1 MEFGCS
7 IDDTQQQMALNF
19 ELVVNNQLFSVVL
32 AACKWFKISVVIWW
46 AVHKICESTY
56 ILSHRSTNLIFG
68 DSKFQ
73 IIFSVVD
80 KKRDFTHGL
89 CARRTLWYFNRRNCY
104 GVMKRHLCNLDLR
117 DLPEVYEKHCLFI
130 NKFDLS
136 VDAKIV
142 ACLHEFLTMNK
153 DRWEIYRNYLKFVYF
168 LTFLFRLSKYIV

>member
-1 MEFGCS
+1 MHFFNMNLKNNCYCTFFD
-7 IDDTQQQMALNF
+7 IDLKNDFDLTTFFWN
-19 ELVVNNQLFSVVL
+19 LVSGWIG
-32 AACKWFKISVVIWW
+32 KKIWW
-46 AVHKICESTY
+46 AAHKICQSTY
-56 ILSHRSTNLIFG
+56 ILSHISINLIILG
-68 DSKFQ
+68 DFEFQ

-117 DLPEVYEKHCLFI
+117 DLPEVYERHCLFI

-153 DRWEIYRNYLKFVYF
+153 DRWEIYRN
-168 LTFLFRLSKYIV
+168 

>member
-1 MEFGCS
+1 MKNDFDSTIIFWNLGS
-7 IDDTQQQMALNF
+7 GWNRKKIW
-19 ELVVNNQLFSVVL
+19 L
-32 AACKWFKISVVIWW
+32 AAN
-46 AVHKICESTY
+46 KICESTY
-56 ILSHRSTNLIFG
+56 ILSHRSTNLILG

>member
-1 MEFGCS
+1 MVSSSQNLRINLYFVS
-7 IDDTQQQMALNF
+7 QLN
-19 ELVVNNQLFSVVL
+19 QSYVL
-32 AACKWFKISVVIWW
+32 GV
-46 AVHKICESTY
+46 
-56 ILSHRSTNLIFG
+56 
-68 DSKFQ
+68 SKFQ

-117 DLPEVYEKHCLFI
+117 DLPEVYERLCLFI

-153 DRWEIYRNYLKFVYF
+153 DG
-168 LTFLFRLSKYIV
+168 

>member
-1 MEFGCS
+1 M
-7 IDDTQQQMALNF
+7 IWPQYF
-19 ELVVNNQLFSVVL
+19 EIWLVVVL
-32 AACKWFKISVVIWW
+32 GKKIWW
-46 AVHKICESTY
+46 AAHKICESTY
-56 ILSHRSTNLIFG
+56 ILSHRSTNLILG

-142 ACLHEFLTMNK
+142 ACLHEFLTMK
-153 DRWEIYRNYLKFVYF
+153 EDKWEIYRN
-168 LTFLFRLSKYIV
+168 